1 MKLVKL
7 SLVAAL
13 AAGAFSAANATPVE
27 EAIKDI
33 DVSGVLR
40 YRYDTGRF
48 GNRGYGFEDQRSSI
62 NDRQN
67 HNYRAQL
74 NFSGAIADNF
84 KAFVQFDYS
93 AKDGGY
99 GPDSVSNTSNTLN
112 VRQLY
117 LTYTNEDV
125 ATSVIA
131 GKQQLNTIW
140 TDNGIDGLVGTGIKV
155 VNNSIDGLTLAA
167 FAVDSFNTD
176 TEGDTLAGSKIFNG
190 YVEKNSKNFPEGTKL
205 NINPYAGNL
214 YGAAAIGS
222 YDIAGGQFN
231 PQLWLSYLN
240 DTGFFYALDVA
251 YNTTIFDGV
260 NWNIEGAYLG
270 NSLDS
275 KMKSKNTAI
284 VTEYDGNGKSDVITG
299 DEMMAN
305 GNLFALKGT
314 VAVNGWDASLG
325 GIYYGKKDKLTI
337 NTLEDQGNIGGL
349 LAGEEI
355 FYTDGSNL
363 NGDIGRNI
371 FGYVTAGYTFNEIVR
386 VGADFVYG
394 GTKTDPEAEST
405 GGKKFEAVARVDYK
419 YSPKLNFSAFYSY
432 VNVDNNHKNEYD
444 GRDGR
449 KNTVRLQALYKF

>member
-13 AAGAFSAANATPVE
+13 AAGAFSVANATPLE

-40 YRYDTGRF
+40 YRYETSNEWSD
-48 GNRGYGFEDQRSSI
+48 I
-62 NDRQN
+62 NGVAQDEGSGISGKQD
-67 HNYRAQL
+67 HKYRAQL

-84 KAFVQFDYS
+84 KAFVQLDYN

-99 GPDSVSNTSNTLN
+99 GANNGSTTRSYVADNSSTLN

-125 ATSVIA
+125 ATSVIL

-140 TDNGIDGLVGTGIKV
+140 TDNAIDGLVGTGIKV

-167 FAVDSFNTD
+167 FAVDS
-176 TEGDTLAGSKIFNG
+176 
-190 YVEKNSKNFPEGTKL
+190 YNSDEQGGELGRVLNFSE
-205 NINPYAGNL
+205 NL

-222 YDIAGGQFN
+222 YEVFNGQLN
-231 PQLWLSYLN
+231 PQLWLAYMTDN
-240 DTGFFYALDVA
+240 AFFYALDAA

-260 NWNIEGAYLG
+260 NWTLEGAYLG
-270 NSLDS
+270 NSLDNER
-275 KMKSKNTAI
+275 K
-284 VTEYDGNGKSDVITG
+284 DLGNG
-299 DEMMAN
+299 N
-305 GNLFALKGT
+305 GNFFALNGSIE
-314 VAVNGWDASLG
+314 VNGWDATLG
-325 GIYYGKKDKLTI
+325 GLYYGKKDKATVTVI
-337 NTLEDQGNIGGL
+337 EDQGNLGSL

-355 FYTDGSNL
+355 FYTNGSNL
-363 NGDIGRNI
+363 NGDTGRNI
-371 FGYVTAGYTFNEIVR
+371 FGFVKAGYTFNETVR

-394 GTKTDPEAEST
+394 GTKTENRS
-405 GGKKFEAVARVDYK
+405 GGDKLEAVARVDYK

-432 VNVDNNHKNEYD
+432 VNVDKDTDSTHHD
-444 GRDGR
+444 A
-449 KNTVRLQALYKF
+449 VRLQALYKF

>member
-13 AAGAFSAANATPVE
+13 AAGAFSAANATPLE

-40 YRYDTGRF
+40 YRYESSNPWSNANF
-48 GNRGYGFEDQRSSI
+48 GSGISGKQD
-62 NDRQN
+62 
-67 HNYRAQL
+67 HKYRAQV
-74 NFSGAIADNF
+74 NFSGAISDNF
-84 KAFVQFDYS
+84 KAFVQFDYNS
-93 AKDGGY
+93 QDGGY
-99 GPDSVSNTSNTLN
+99 GADSISNTSDTLT

-167 FAVDSFNTD
+167 FAMDSFNEEVPAT
-176 TEGDTLAGSKIFNG
+176 TTNGNFNKGNVNGDGDVSSALDW
-190 YVEKNSKNFPEGTKL
+190 SKN
-205 NINPYAGNL
+205 I

-231 PQLWLSYLN
+231 PQLWLAYMNENAFL
-240 DTGFFYALDVA
+240 YALDAA
-251 YNTTIFDGV
+251 YSTTIFDGI
-260 NWNIEGAYLG
+260 NWSIEGAYLG
-270 NSLDS
+270 NSVDNKLKDRLD
-275 KMKSKNTAI
+275 A
-284 VTEYDGNGKSDVITG
+284 
-299 DEMMAN
+299 AN
-305 GNLFALKGT
+305 GNFFALRGT
-314 VAVNGWDASLG
+314 VEVNGWDASLG
-325 GIYYGKKDKLTI
+325 GLYYGKKDKATVTTI
-337 NTLEDQGNIGGL
+337 EDQGNIGSL

-355 FYTDGSNL
+355 FYTRGSNL

-371 FGYVTAGYTFNEIVR
+371 FGYVTAGYTFNETVR

-394 GTKTDPEAEST
+394 GTKTNIIGQ
-405 GGKKFEAVARVDYK
+405 GGKKLEAVARVDYK

-432 VNVDNNHKNEYD
+432 VNVDTDPESTHHD
-444 GRDGR
+444 A
-449 KNTVRLQALYKF
+449 VRLQALYKF